1 MCLWTGRYA
10 PKSGTPGMITL
21 PTLVSGKTALI
32 LGCGHIGKVLA
43 KLIAGFTMTLM
54 ATRNRI
60 ESPVIEDSVQIYPS
74 NNLNDLLP
82 KADFLIVTLPLT
94 LLTKGLI
101 GKKELALL
109 PDHAVVVNISR
120 VDIIDLAARGNP
132 MPNLVDPVKG
142 Y

>member
-1 MCLWTGRYA
+1 
-10 PKSGTPGMITL
+10 
-21 PTLVSGKTALI
+21 
-32 LGCGHIGKVLA
+32 
-43 KLIAGFTMTLM
+43 MTLM